1 MCVRVFCLK
10 KWPVQIHVFVF
21 TNWINAMSL
30 NVCAS
35 NCEHIFCAKPRLK
48 KTDDPFRT
56 RDCPN
61 MGFQMWIRA
70 MSLGLDGIKL
80 LTCVE
85 QPVFANEMILFLH
98 IGLSPICFYK
108 HG

>member
-1 MCVRVFCLK
+1 MCVFFFLK

-70 MSLGLDGIKL
+70 ISLGLDGIKL